1 MKQNECHLC
10 QFECRRRR
18 RDILIFLFSVTMKQ
32 EFVQVCAMTG
42 LTRRV
47 SHHQQLDNKM
57 KGVTGGGRI
66 ADCWDT
72 IDKVSDILA
81 VR

>member
-1 MKQNECHLC
+1 
-10 QFECRRRR
+10 
-18 RDILIFLFSVTMKQ
+18 MKQ
-32 EFVQVCAMTG
+32 EFIQVRAMTG

-47 SHHQQLDNKM
+47 SHHQQLDSKM
-57 KGVTGGGRI
+57 KGVTGGGRHPI
-66 ADCWDT
+66 GDCWDT